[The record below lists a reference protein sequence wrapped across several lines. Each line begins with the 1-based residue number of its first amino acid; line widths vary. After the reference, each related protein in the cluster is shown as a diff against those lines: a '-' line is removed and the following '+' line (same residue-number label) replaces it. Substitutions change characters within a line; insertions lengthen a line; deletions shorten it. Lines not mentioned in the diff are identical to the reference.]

1 MSLEK
6 ILIVDDEESIL
17 NQLRW
22 GLAGEYEVLTASNM
36 EEARRMMRDEKP
48 SIVTLDVTL
57 GPPSAGPEGL
67 DLLD

>member
-22 GLAGEYEVLTASNM
+22 GLAGEYDVVTASTAD
-36 EEARRMMRDEKP
+36 EARRSLRDDKP
-48 SIVTLDVTL
+48 AVVTL
-57 GPPSAGPEGL
+57 GDPV
-67 DLLD
+67 D